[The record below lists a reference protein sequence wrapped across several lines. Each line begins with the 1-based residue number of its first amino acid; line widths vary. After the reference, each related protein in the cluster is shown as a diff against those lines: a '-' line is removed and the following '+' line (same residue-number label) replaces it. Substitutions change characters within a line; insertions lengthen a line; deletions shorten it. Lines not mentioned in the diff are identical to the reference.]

1 MTNLDNIK
9 NETIIICEQNT
20 KNKILKQLTKEKKL
34 LNIKL
39 LTKKELIKKLYFTYD
54 ENAIL
59 YLIEKYNY
67 KYEIATMYLEN
78 LIYIENKKY
87 KNEKLT
93 HLQVLKN
100 ELKKQN
106 LLTKDENFP
115 ALIKNKDI
123 IFYHYDYLDNFD
135 NKIINDL
142 KKIANVKIIEKNYK
156 EYKPKIYELTTID
169 EEIEFVATEIAKLI
183 ENKIS
188 INNIKLTNIDE

>member
-78 LIYIENKKY
+78 LIYIEDKKY

-93 HLQVLKN
+93 NLQVLKK
-100 ELKKQN
+100 ELIKQN

-142 KKIANVKIIEKNYK
+142 RKIANVKIIEK
-156 EYKPKIYELTTID
+156 
-169 EEIEFVATEIAKLI
+169 KLQRI
-183 ENKIS
+183 
-188 INNIKLTNIDE
+188 

>member
-67 KYEIATMYLEN
+67 K
-78 LIYIENKKY
+78 
-87 KNEKLT
+87 
-93 HLQVLKN
+93 
-100 ELKKQN
+100 
-106 LLTKDENFP
+106 
-115 ALIKNKDI
+115 
-123 IFYHYDYLDNFD
+123 
-135 NKIINDL
+135 
-142 KKIANVKIIEKNYK
+142 
-156 EYKPKIYELTTID
+156 
-169 EEIEFVATEIAKLI
+169 
-183 ENKIS
+183 
-188 INNIKLTNIDE
+188 